1 MNDSPIR
8 RPDER
13 AGLLLREL
21 YRRHGYQSYRMSK
34 FEPYDLYAR
43 NKSFL
48 VSENILT
55 FTDTDGRL
63 MALKPD
69 VTLSIIKNIQ
79 PSGQALEKVYYHE
92 NVYRTSP
99 AAAGYREIMQTGLEC
114 TGALDLSAM
123 GEVLALAAESL
134 ALLSEEYLL
143 DLGHVG
149 LVSGLLAEQ
158 ESLEDGVRTA
168 LLGELGRK
176 NAPAIRSLCAQAGL
190 EHGLSE
196 KLCRLS
202 RLYGPPAQVLP
213 QLETLAGGHEA
224 MEALEELDGL
234 CRILERLDLLE
245 RVRLD
250 FSIVNDMR
258 YYNGVIFR
266 GYLPGLASGVL
277 AGGRYDNLLRRMG
290 KTGGAIGFAVY
301 LDQLER
307 LDQGGDYDV
316 DVLLKKDEED
326 AFVDMG
332 LRLGRSGREA
342 KRAYKLAKKAEAA
355 HRRAVVQKQEAL
367 CRQKGMKILIAAH
380 SYVAED
386 PCLGRTVTDYLKKAG
401 VVPLRADLTDRE
413 AAVKRSRELSP
424 TCKWE
429 LNREILGGIL
439 LREEDADGLILLSAF
454 PCGPDAMVNEI
465 IARRVKGMPILNLV
479 LDSQS
484 GTAGVETRLE
494 SFIDIIRFKEG
505 TL

>member
-1 MNDSPIR
+1 MSASPIR

-21 YRRHGYQSYRMSK
+21 YHQHGYQLYRMSK

-43 NKSFL
+43 NRSFL

-79 PSGQALEKVYYHE
+79 PDRQTPEKVYYHE

-114 TGALDLSAM
+114 IGSLDPAAM
-123 GEVLALAAESL
+123 GEVVALAAESL
-134 ALLSEEYLL
+134 ALLSDEYLL

-158 ESLEDGVRTA
+158 EGLEERVRTE
-168 LLGELGRK
+168 LLAELGRK
-176 NAPAIRSLCAQAGL
+176 NAPAIRALCAQAGL
-190 EHGLSE
+190 EHGLAE

-202 RLYGPPAQVLP
+202 QLYGPPAQVLP
-213 QLETLAGGHEA
+213 RLEELAGRREVR
-224 MEALEELDGL
+224 EALEELEGL
-234 CRILERLDLLE
+234 CRILERMDLLE

-277 AGGRYDNLLRRMG
+277 AGGRYDNLLHRMG
-290 KTGGAIGFAVY
+290 KTGQAIGFAVY

-307 LDQGGDYDV
+307 LEEDSGYDV
-316 DVLLKKDEED
+316 DALLLYGPQD
-326 AFVDMG
+326 
-332 LRLGRSGREA
+332 
-342 KRAYKLAKKAEAA
+342 
-355 HRRAVVQKQEAL
+355 
-367 CRQKGMKILIAAH
+367 
-380 SYVAED
+380 D
-386 PCLGRTVTDYLKKAG
+386 P
-401 VVPLRADLTDRE
+401 
-413 AAVKRSRELSP
+413 AAVADRARALMAEGKSVRTERAAPPRLRYREL
-424 TCKWE
+424 
-429 LNREILGGIL
+429 
-439 LREEDADGLILLSAF
+439 
-454 PCGPDAMVNEI
+454 
-465 IARRVKGMPILNLV
+465 
-479 LDSQS
+479 
-484 GTAGVETRLE
+484 
-494 SFIDIIRFKEG
+494 IRFSEG
-505 TL
+505 GPA